1 MINNLYIKATPTTAT
16 VTWGSITGTLSD
28 QTDLQ
33 SALNAKQATLVSG
46 TTIKTLEGQ
55 SLLGSGN
62 IDLTKSDVGLANVDN
77 TSDLNKPI
85 STATQTA
92 LNAKQNTL
100 TLTTTGTSGAA
111 TLVGSTLNIPQYGGG
126 GGGSNPATIY
136 INTTSGA
143 TVGTPLTNVIS
154 LSALIPANTL
164 TSNSQF
170 QVLYKI
176 KRIVGTG
183 SIFTGNVFFNTSNTL
198 TGATQIVASPSISIS
213 ASFATIIRNFH
224 VTSGNLNYLSIAS
237 GGMANDYT
245 SGSMSTTPFD
255 VTVDNYL
262 LFTIRTAGGGD
273 TARTETAL
281 LTKYF

>member
-126 GGGSNPATIY
+126 GGSNPATFY
-136 INTTSGA
+136 INSTGGT
-143 TVGTPLTNVIS
+143 TVGTPLTNEIS
-154 LSALIPANTL
+154 LSVLIPANTL
-164 TSNSQF
+164 TSNCQF
-170 QVLYKI
+170 QLIYKI
-176 KRIVGTG
+176 KRIVGTASILTG
-183 SIFTGNVFFNTSNTL
+183 SVFFNTSNNL
-198 TGATQIVASPSISIS
+198 TGATQIVASPSIGTTIN
-213 ASFATIIRNFH
+213 FATIIRNFH
-224 VTSGNLNYLSIAS
+224 ITSGNLNYLSISS
-237 GGMANDYT
+237 GGLSNDYT
-245 SGSMSTTPFD
+245 TGNLSTTPFD
-255 VTVDNYL
+255 VTIDNYFL
-262 LFTIRTAGGGD
+262 LTIRTVGGGD
-273 TARTETAL
+273 TARTDTAL
-281 LTKYF
+281 LIKYF

>member
-1 MINNLYIKATPTTAT
+1 MINNLYIKATPTTAA

-46 TTIKTLEGQ
+46 TNIKTLEGQ

-126 GGGSNPATIY
+126 GSNNPATFY
-136 INTTSGA
+136 INTTGGT
-143 TVGTPLTNVIS
+143 TVGTPLTNEIS

-176 KRIVGTG
+176 KRIVGTA

-198 TGATQIVASPSISIS
+198 TGATQVVASPSIATGS
-213 ASFATIIRNFH
+213 SFATIVRNFH
-224 VTSGNLNYLSIAS
+224 ITSGNLNYLSIAS
-237 GGMANDYT
+237 GGLANDYT
-245 SGSMSTTPFD
+245 TGSMSTTPFD

-262 LFTIRTAGGGD
+262 LFTIRTVGGGD

>member
-1 MINNLYIKATPTTAT
+1 MINNLYIKATPTTAA
-16 VTWGSITGTLSD
+16 VTWGSITGTLSS

-33 SALNAKQATLVSG
+33 SALNAKQDTLTSG
-46 TTIKTLEGQ
+46 TNIKTLEGQ

-126 GGGSNPATIY
+126 GSSNPATFY
-136 INTTSGA
+136 INTTGGT
-143 TVGTPLTNVIS
+143 TVGTPLTNEIS

-176 KRIVGTG
+176 KRIVGTA

-198 TGATQIVASPSISIS
+198 TGATQVVASPSIATGS
-213 ASFATIIRNFH
+213 SFATIVRNFH
-224 VTSGNLNYLSIAS
+224 ITSGNLNYLSIAS
-237 GGMANDYT
+237 GGLANDYT
-245 SGSMSTTPFD
+245 TGSMSTTPFD

-262 LFTIRTAGGGD
+262 LFTIRTVGGGD